1 MTDLPADILALCN
14 KLAQQ
19 EKCDKGPGSADARRA
34 STLGVP
40 QGGLDRQVATCLLCF
55 A

>member
-1 MTDLPADILALCN
+1 MTDLPADILALYN
-14 KLAQQ
+14 ELAQQ
-19 EKCDKGPGSADARRA
+19 EKCDKVPDPLTRDAHP
-34 STLGVP
+34 LGVP